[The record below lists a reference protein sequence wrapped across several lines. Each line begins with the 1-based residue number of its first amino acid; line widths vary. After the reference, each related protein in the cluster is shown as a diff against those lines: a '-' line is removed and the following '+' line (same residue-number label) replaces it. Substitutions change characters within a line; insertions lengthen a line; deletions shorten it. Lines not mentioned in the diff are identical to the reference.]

1 MTTRTSKYAGRSL
14 MLIRVGGV
22 ALLIGVLG
30 NRVGLIGLGLA
41 FGLFGVG
48 FLLSGVAL
56 VMALVT
62 LLVGRRTPEVARRA
76 GIALVLAVA
85 VVAIPVS
92 TILSGGSAPAI
103 HHITTDTQDPPQ
115 FDAVIALRGDTSN
128 SLEYTADIAG
138 AQRRA
143 YPDIQ
148 PLFVQSPPDEVF
160 DRSEQVVRGLG
171 WEVVNADR
179 AAGRIEATDTTFW
192 FGFKDDVVVRIRPAD
207 NGSRVDLRSVSRVG
221 GGDIGANAA
230 RIRAFSSRLT
240 SPGS

>member
-48 FLLSGVAL
+48 FLLSAVAL

-62 LLVGRRTPEVARRA
+62 LVVGRRTPEVARRA

-92 TILSGGSAPAI
+92 TI
-103 HHITTDTQDPPQ
+103 HHITTDTEDPPQ

-148 PLFVQSPPDEVF
+148 PLFVQKPSGRGV
-160 DRSEQVVRGLG
+160 RSQRAGGAGAGLG
-171 WEVVNADR
+171 GCQRRSCGRPDR
-179 AAGRIEATDTTFW
+179 GDRHH
-192 FGFKDDVVVRIRPAD
+192 VLVRIQ
-207 NGSRVDLRSVSRVG
+207 G
-221 GGDIGANAA
+221 
-230 RIRAFSSRLT
+230 
-240 SPGS
+240 

>member
-1 MTTRTSKYAGRSL
+1 MTTRTPRFAGRSL
-14 MLIRVGGV
+14 TLVRIGGV
-22 ALLIGVLG
+22 VLLLGVLG
-30 NRVGLIGLGLA
+30 YRVGLIGLGFA

-48 FLLSGVAL
+48 FLLSAVAL

-85 VVAIPVS
+85 VVAVPVS
-92 TILSGGSAPAI
+92 TILRGDSAPAI
-103 HHITTDTQDPPQ
+103 HHITTDTEDPPQ
-115 FDAVIALRGDTSN
+115 FNVVIPLRGDTSN
-128 SLEYTADIAG
+128 PLEYTAELAEV
-138 AQRRA
+138 QRRA

-148 PLFVQSPPDEVF
+148 PLLVQSPPDEAF
-160 DRSEQVVRGLG
+160 DRSEQVVRELG
-171 WEVVNADR
+171 WEIVSADR

-192 FGFKDDVVVRIRPAD
+192 FGFKDDVIVRIRPAD

-230 RIRAFSSRLT
+230 RIRAFSRRLT

>member
-1 MTTRTSKYAGRSL
+1 MTARTSKFAGRSL
-14 MLIRVGGV
+14 TLIRVGGV

-30 NRVGLIGLGLA
+30 HRVGLIGLGLA

-48 FLLSGVAL
+48 FLLSAVAL

-92 TILSGGSAPAI
+92 TILIGGSAPAI
-103 HHITTDTQDPPQ
+103 HHITTDTEDPPQ
-115 FDAVIALRGDTSN
+115 FDAVIPLRGDTSN
-128 SLEYTADIAG
+128 SLEYTADIA
-138 AQRRA
+138 AVQRRA
-143 YPDIQ
+143 YPDTR

-160 DRSEQVVRGLG
+160 DRSEQVVQGLG

-179 AAGRIEATDTTFW
+179 VAGRIEATDTTFW
-192 FGFKDDVVVRIRPAD
+192 FGFKDDVVVRIRPVD
-207 NGSRVDLRSVSRVG
+207 DGSRVDLRSVSRVG
-221 GGDIGANAA
+221 GGDVGANAA

-240 SPGS
+240 ASGS

>member
-48 FLLSGVAL
+48 FLLSA
-56 VMALVT
+56 VT
-62 LLVGRRTPEVARRA
+62 LVVGRRTPEVARRA

-92 TILSGGSAPAI
+92 TI
-103 HHITTDTQDPPQ
+103 HHITTDTEDPPQ

-128 SLEYTADIAG
+128 SLEYTADIAE

-148 PLFVQSPPDEVF
+148 PLFVQSPPDDVF

-230 RIRAFSSRLT
+230 RILAFSSRLT

>member
-48 FLLSGVAL
+48 FLLSAVAL

-62 LLVGRRTPEVARRA
+62 LVVGRRTPEVARRA

-92 TILSGGSAPAI
+92 TILSGGNAPAI

-148 PLFVQSPPDEVF
+148 PLFVQKPSGRGV
-160 DRSEQVVRGLG
+160 RSQRAGGAGAGLG
-171 WEVVNADR
+171 GCQRRSCGRPDR
-179 AAGRIEATDTTFW
+179 GDRHH
-192 FGFKDDVVVRIRPAD
+192 VLVRIQ
-207 NGSRVDLRSVSRVG
+207 G
-221 GGDIGANAA
+221 
-230 RIRAFSSRLT
+230 
-240 SPGS
+240 